1 MKNLLCSILV
11 ASIVIAC
18 GSSPDTASKLN
29 IPKWAVD
36 QPDLCGLGIQK
47 FRGNLSTDR
56 TVANAKARSDLSRQ
70 IETKVK
76 SMIKSYAATG
86 EAQGEDFTEE
96 TSKLAVV
103 NLSKSTINGA
113 VPKKFDMMDNNI
125 YSLVCLNPGVLTD
138 AISNMKQL
146 SNAQRRAL
154 EKRARLAHQELEEQ
168 MERYDD

>member
-70 IETKVK
+70 IETKVR
-76 SMIKSYAATG
+76 SMIKAYAAFAPGG
-86 EAQGEDFTEE
+86 ELKPFEYDPGPIAHHKY
-96 TSKLAVV
+96 KLNTAVSATV
-103 NLSKSTINGA
+103 I
-113 VPKKFDMMDNNI
+113 
-125 YSLVCLNPGVLTD
+125 
-138 AISNMKQL
+138 
-146 SNAQRRAL
+146 
-154 EKRARLAHQELEEQ
+154 
-168 MERYDD
+168 

>member
-1 MKNLLCSILV
+1 MKKLLCTILV
-11 ASIVIAC
+11 TSITIAC
-18 GSSPDTASKLN
+18 SSSPENSSKLN

-76 SMIKSYAATG
+76 SMIKSYSATG
-86 EAQGEDFTEE
+86 EAQEKSFTEE
-96 TSKLAVV
+96 TSKVAVV
-103 NLSKSTINGA
+103 NLSKTSVNGA
-113 VPKKFDMMDNNI
+113 VPKKFEMMGDNI
-125 YSLVCLNPGVLTD
+125 YTLVCLNPGVLTD